1 MIRNRQNVL
10 SEVSSIIT
18 AGRIAQANQYP
29 AGRYLPPYQR
39 VRVLRQQNPTVSSFL
54 ANNACIQ
61 ALHDT
66 LVSWGMNSRG
76 AKIKDYVAF
85 RSALQGNIA
94 AFQTVEA
101 ASGAFTWTNRDP
113 VVHSISALYNSLA
126 LMQTNGRLVS
136 NAKCLHFVFPDLC
149 LPMDR
154 LNTLQKLYGNTY
166 ESPTRFLEVLEF
178 CYDVLAGIQNP
189 QQYVREPWNTCPTK
203 LVDNA
208 IMLLC

>member
-10 SEVSSIIT
+10 SQVSSIIT
-18 AGRIAQANQYP
+18 TGRIAQANQFP
-29 AGRYLPPYQR
+29 TGRYLPPYQR
-39 VRVLRQQNPTVSSFL
+39 VRALRQQNPTVSSFL
-54 ANNACIQ
+54 ANNTCIQ
-61 ALHDT
+61 AIRDT
-66 LVSWGMNSRG
+66 LISWGMNSRG
-76 AKIKDYVAF
+76 AKIKDDVPF
-85 RSALQGNIA
+85 RTAIQGNIP

-101 ASGAFTWTNRDP
+101 AAGAFTWTNRGA
-113 VVHSISALYNSLA
+113 VVQSISALYNSLA

-154 LNTLQKLYGNTY
+154 LNTLKKLYGNTC
-166 ESPTRFLEVLEF
+166 ESAARFLEVLEF

-189 QQYVREPWNTCPTK
+189 QQYAHGSWNTCPTK

-208 IMLLC
+208 IFLL